1 MKTSIKTKW
10 NFGLYYKNDKDKQID
25 LDFKKLEKAIT
36 GFERK
41 YKNKEDYLKD
51 SKKLFLI
58 CQDYEKLSVLP
69 EMEKV
74 IVYFLLR
81 RDVDSNN
88 KFIIAKKNEYSEKI
102 NKISNKLIFFN
113 LKLGKVDVKKQK
125 EFLNDKLLSKYKY
138 FLKRIFQNAK
148 YNLSEP
154 EEKIINL
161 LNNPSESMWVSGFSK
176 VLNNQEVK
184 FKGKNISIN
193 EAFGLLSDLGTRDRR
208 GLYGSINK
216 KLMEISDFSEAEINA
231 IVAKKKTL
239 DELRGFSKPYSETI
253 LSYENEEK
261 VIENLVDIV
270 SKNFKISQRF
280 YRVKAKLLKEKKL
293 YYADRG
299 AKVGELKRKF
309 SFEETVKIIS
319 SAFDKFDHKYSEIFN
334 RYLENGQIDVYPA
347 KGKRGGAYC
356 MGTTTV
362 PNMIMLNH
370 TNDFNS
376 VMTLGHEMGHA
387 IHTELSKKQSPI
399 YSAYTISVAETAS
412 TLFENFVFEEIFE
425 RLSEK
430 EKIIALHNKLGGSV
444 ATIFRQIACFN
455 FEKELHKKIREDG
468 YLSKEDIAK
477 LMNKHMR
484 SYLGPIFDLS
494 DEDGYFFTAWSHIR
508 RFFYVYSYAFG
519 GLISDALFAEY
530 KKDIKF
536 KRKIEQFLCAG
547 GSKSPEDIF
556 AEIGVDIRNP
566 SFFEKGLKIIE
577 KDVERLEKLVG

>member
-1 MKTSIKTKW
+1 
-10 NFGLYYKNDKDKQID
+10 
-25 LDFKKLEKAIT
+25 
-36 GFERK
+36 
-41 YKNKEDYLKD
+41 
-51 SKKLFLI
+51 
-58 CQDYEKLSVLP
+58 
-69 EMEKV
+69 
-74 IVYFLLR
+74 
-81 RDVDSNN
+81 
-88 KFIIAKKNEYSEKI
+88 
-102 NKISNKLIFFN
+102 
-113 LKLGKVDVKKQK
+113 
-125 EFLNDKLLSKYKY
+125 
-138 FLKRIFQNAK
+138 
-148 YNLSEP
+148 
-154 EEKIINL
+154 
-161 LNNPSESMWVSGFSK
+161 
-176 VLNNQEVK
+176 
-184 FKGKNISIN
+184 
-193 EAFGLLSDLGTRDRR
+193 
-208 GLYGSINK
+208 
-216 KLMEISDFSEAEINA
+216 MEISDFSEAEINA

-309 SFEETVKIIS
+309 SFDETVKIIS